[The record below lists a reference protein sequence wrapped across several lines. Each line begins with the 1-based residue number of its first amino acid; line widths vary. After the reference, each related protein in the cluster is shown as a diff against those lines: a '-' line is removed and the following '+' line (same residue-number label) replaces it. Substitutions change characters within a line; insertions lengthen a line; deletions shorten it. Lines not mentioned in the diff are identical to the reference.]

1 MGDGPVNI
9 LFFEINIGVPHTE
22 CMDLYR
28 MLRGTRTTHAHAVG
42 FMGGRCE
49 MSEVRI
55 SMRSDGLQIVL
66 HDTVRQTIRIPECM
80 D

>member
-49 MSEVRI
+49 MSEV
-55 SMRSDGLQIVL
+55 
-66 HDTVRQTIRIPECM
+66 
-80 D
+80 